1 MIKLKQK
8 AMTPISIKKAI
19 EEARAKRDE
28 LKNEISQKR
37 TFIQMSPEEFA
48 KLMAAKCERIFLQ
61 RSEPRRFDF
70 DINNKAI
77 IKELYLYAA
86 GDKEFKGSL
95 LKGIHLWGDFGTGKT
110 SLLQAL
116 SEIISETTYK
126 NIEIIYAKE
135 FATKLIEKGLNYYAK
150 KPLFIDDVGREQA
163 EINYYGN
170 ITRPVSD
177 LYYLRKENGAWT
189 LQTCQYPIAKLEEK
203 YGKFTT
209 DRMRAA
215 FNEIELKGKS
225 RRI

>member
-1 MIKLKQK
+1 
-8 AMTPISIKKAI
+8 MTPISIKKAI
-19 EEARAKRDE
+19 EQAREKRDE
-28 LKNEISQKR
+28 LKKEISLKR
-37 TFIQMSPEEFA
+37 TFIQMSPGEFA

-61 RSEPRRFDF
+61 RSEPRKFDF
-70 DINNKAI
+70 DSYNIPVINQ
-77 IKELYLYAA
+77 LYLYAT
-86 GDKEFKGSL
+86 GDKDFKGSI

-116 SEIISETTYK
+116 SEIISETTGK
-126 NIEIIYAKE
+126 IVETILAKE
-135 FATKLIEKGLNYYAK
+135 FASKLMDRDRGLNYYSK
-150 KPLFIDDVGREQA
+150 KPLFIDDIGREQA
-163 EINYYGN
+163 EINNYGN
-170 ITRPVSD
+170 ITRPVPD

-225 RRI
+225 RRY